1 MQLLF
6 RVADESGYLSR
17 FGVVVLESGRQS
29 QDRSEEDQ
37 LQNEGERHRYRGR
50 QTKQTSFRCR
60 RQCSDSERQKVG
72 ERCDRD
78 RGAHFFVDHS

>member
-6 RVADESGYLSR
+6 RIADESGYLSR

-50 QTKQTSFRCR
+50 QTK
-60 RQCSDSERQKVG
+60 
-72 ERCDRD
+72 
-78 RGAHFFVDHS
+78 

>member
-37 LQNEGERHRYRGR
+37 LQDEGERHRYR
-50 QTKQTSFRCR
+50 R
-60 RQCSDSERQKVG
+60 RQAK
-72 ERCDRD
+72 
-78 RGAHFFVDHS
+78 